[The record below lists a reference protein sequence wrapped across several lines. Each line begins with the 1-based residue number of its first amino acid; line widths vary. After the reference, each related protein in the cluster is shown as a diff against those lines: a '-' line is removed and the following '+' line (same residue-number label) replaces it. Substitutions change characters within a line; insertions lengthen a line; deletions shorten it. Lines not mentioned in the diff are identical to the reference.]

1 MPFLIILISFLWL
14 AGTVKSILFWL
25 YLWQLK
31 DYHIGRFIDHF
42 QTAKGKR
49 IIFLYV
55 TQFMFWRMK
64 KPVFTAK
71 MILLCILAISISA
84 LYFVLTHTVMTLV
97 LYNLLVPIIVS
108 ALVLLVQPFFVTA
121 RNRILKKAR
130 KKMAQFPNLV
140 VIGITGSYGKTSTK
154 EFLQTI
160 LAEKFKVLATPEHKN
175 SEIGIAQTILQELN
189 ARHEIFIV
197 EMGAYNK
204 GGIKLLCDM
213 VKPRIGVVTGVNE
226 QHLATFGSLE
236 NLLSAEGGQELLA
249 SLPKSG
255 TLMVNGENKYC
266 LDLYKNAK
274 IDKKIYA
281 INKDKINTDIW
292 TEELSVKPECLD
304 FVAVDREKHAVHMVV
319 DVLGRQHAQ
328 NLLGT
333 MLVARELGM
342 SFEEIA
348 SAAKNISQAQGGMTL
363 KNGAHGIKVIDS
375 SYSANPDGVMADLDY
390 LKVFTGK
397 RVIVMPCLIE
407 LGAKSIEAHIQIG
420 KKIAEVADLAII
432 TTRDK
437 FEEIRNGAIING
449 LSPEKVLFIENQK
462 EIFNVLT
469 TFCGMGDTV
478 LLEGGRPSEVIKLLK
493 LSS

>member
-197 EMGAYNK
+197 EM
-204 GGIKLLCDM
+204 
-213 VKPRIGVVTGVNE
+213 
-226 QHLATFGSLE
+226 
-236 NLLSAEGGQELLA
+236 
-249 SLPKSG
+249 
-255 TLMVNGENKYC
+255 
-266 LDLYKNAK
+266 
-274 IDKKIYA
+274 
-281 INKDKINTDIW
+281 
-292 TEELSVKPECLD
+292 
-304 FVAVDREKHAVHMVV
+304 
-319 DVLGRQHAQ
+319 
-328 NLLGT
+328 
-333 MLVARELGM
+333 
-342 SFEEIA
+342 
-348 SAAKNISQAQGGMTL
+348 
-363 KNGAHGIKVIDS
+363 
-375 SYSANPDGVMADLDY
+375 
-390 LKVFTGK
+390 
-397 RVIVMPCLIE
+397 
-407 LGAKSIEAHIQIG
+407 
-420 KKIAEVADLAII
+420 
-432 TTRDK
+432 
-437 FEEIRNGAIING
+437 
-449 LSPEKVLFIENQK
+449 
-462 EIFNVLT
+462 
-469 TFCGMGDTV
+469 
-478 LLEGGRPSEVIKLLK
+478 
-493 LSS
+493 